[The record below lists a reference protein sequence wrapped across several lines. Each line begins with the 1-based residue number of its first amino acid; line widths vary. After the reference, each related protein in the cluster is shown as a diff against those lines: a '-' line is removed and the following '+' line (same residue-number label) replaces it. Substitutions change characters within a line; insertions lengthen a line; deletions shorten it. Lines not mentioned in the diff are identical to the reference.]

1 MGALRLTP
9 PGSPTTPRH
18 GRQRSCDS
26 VCALTITALGMEACA
41 DSAKLLEQQQ
51 RQADDLPSGAA
62 APAPATAHAVVPA
75 TECAAYDAMRADL
88 AARVR
93 NEAALDPKEP
103 AAYALNGL
111 LYDKFEIAVKHANTA
126 GIPLAEVLARS
137 ERVVQAQLEDERFAA
152 SELERI
158 GNERFTPKEQ
168 KWHDM
173 ATQSR
178 PDCPKDMLLTQHAE
192 RELGANSMRV
202 RIARLERRA
211 TAPRID
217 LQRDL
222 LGTAVHSS
230 AMPPTAKKGDTHR
243 RLGEAVGERLHARAA
258 AGSMASPALAQRT
271 LADDALK
278 KAAQIDSRPA
288 PPLLSVKPTLTWMSR
303 RKDAKL
309 GKPELGEPERDELQ
323 RTLDALWS
331 GRVVGTV
338 PQDDADANPKE
349 LGLLRARPSPVPK
362 DATPGVG
369 ASQRE
374 QLAASFRDIEWLWTQ
389 QRTWSS
395 TRTRADPLGDLVQ
408 TLDVGM
414 WHVTERVDWLAAVC
428 VFGAALREED
438 DKPAYPGLW
447 AHRNDPA
454 AAFEKFFDAKPT
466 TRRGSVVVR
475 RTRLDAQRDLDAA
488 PGQVPT
494 VRDLLG
500 ELALAAHADQC
511 RIGPRL
517 YGCYATPVGSDAV
530 ERLDATPEAMAD
542 LQQSK
547 VLSEV
552 VVLSEPWDGHCGKGG
567 GLYQEL
573 LCSTKFCELFVKLVI
588 RTATYG
594 VFHGDLK
601 RENVL
606 FRLGK
611 DRKVAALALSN
622 FDPAFVKLVPAHR
635 GGRYRE
641 EGPWTDGVPCL
652 AVLMVMCFLAEVRC
666 QSDKW
671 VGPPLAN
678 ALARAMFAELCEQ
691 LKPMAKGGDVLE
703 AALHAP
709 TLRLVCDR
717 LVGRDD
723 DNDLDVDATAEAL
736 AQRVK
741 NFMARREDAPPEV
754 PCLGEHLS
762 GPKLR
767 GFRAARIPSTAA
779 RLVAHAATG
788 KDLWART
795 RPAGRRGKA
804 P

>member
-9 PGSPTTPRH
+9 PGSPVAPQH
-18 GRQRSCDS
+18 GRQPSCDS
-26 VCALTITALGMEACA
+26 VCALTITALGMEACP

-51 RQADDLPSGAA
+51 QQADDLPSGAA
-62 APAPATAHAVVPA
+62 APAPAPAPAHAVVPA

-93 NEAALDPKEP
+93 NEAALDPKEQ
-103 AAYALNGL
+103 AAYALGGL
-111 LYDKFEIAVKHANTA
+111 LYDKFGIALKHANTA
-126 GIPLAEVLARS
+126 GIPLAEVLVRS

-158 GNERFTPKEQ
+158 GKQEFTPEEQ

-173 ATQSR
+173 ATQVR
-178 PDCPKDMLLTQHAE
+178 PDCPKDMLLTVHAE
-192 RELGANSMRV
+192 RELGANSLRV
-202 RIARLERRA
+202 RIADLKRRT
-211 TAPRID
+211 TAAPCD

-222 LGTAVHSS
+222 LVAAVES
-230 AMPPTAKKGDTHR
+230 AEPPTAPKGGTHR
-243 RLGEAVGERLHARAA
+243 RLGVAVGERLHARAA

-271 LADDALK
+271 FADDALQQ
-278 KAAQIDSRPA
+278 AANVGSLETEPE
-288 PPLLSVKPTLTWMSR
+288 PLLSLRPMLFWMAR
-303 RKDAKL
+303 GKDAT
-309 GKPELGEPERDELQ
+309 LGEKEREELQ
-323 RTLDALWS
+323 RTVDALWS
-331 GRVVGTV
+331 GRVVGTARG
-338 PQDDADANPKE
+338 DDDPK
-349 LGLLRARPSPVPK
+349 GLLRGRLSPRPE
-362 DATPGVG
+362 DAATDLGVG
-369 ASQRE
+369 SSQRE

-414 WHVTERVDWLAAVC
+414 WHVTERVDWGAAVAF
-428 VFGAALREED
+428 FGAARREED
-438 DKPAYPGLW
+438 KEPAYPGLW
-447 AHRNDPA
+447 AHRDDPA
-454 AAFEKFFDAKPT
+454 AAFEKFFGSKPT
-466 TRRGSVVVR
+466 SDRGSVVVR
-475 RTRLDAQRDLDAA
+475 RTRLDAQRDLAAA

-500 ELALAAHADQC
+500 QLALSAFAD
-511 RIGPRL
+511 RHGIGPRQ
-517 YGCYATPVGSDAV
+517 YGCYATPLGCGEVV
-530 ERLDATPEAMAD
+530 RLDLAKAESD
-542 LQQSK
+542 LQQSA

-573 LCSTKFCELFVKLVI
+573 LCSTAFCKHFVDLVI
-588 RTATYG
+588 RTASVG

-601 RENVL
+601 RESVL
-606 FRLGK
+606 FRLGE
-611 DRKVAALALSN
+611 DRKVAALTLSN

-635 GGRYRE
+635 GASYRNE
-641 EGPWTDGVPCL
+641 CPWTDGVPCL

-666 QSDKW
+666 QSDRW

-678 ALARAMFAELCEQ
+678 ALAKAMFAQLCEQ
-691 LKPMAKGGDVLE
+691 LKCKAKDEDVLE

-717 LVGRDD
+717 LVGRDGA
-723 DNDLDVDATAEAL
+723 DLNKTVEAL
-736 AQRVK
+736 TQRVK

-762 GPKLR
+762 GPDLR
-767 GFRAARIPSTAA
+767 GFRAARIPSTAE

-788 KDLWART
+788 EDLWART

>member
-1 MGALRLTP
+1 MGALRLPTP
-9 PGSPTTPRH
+9 PGSPTAPRH
-18 GRQRSCDS
+18 ERQRSCDS
-26 VCALTITALGMEACA
+26 GCAPTITALGMEACA

-62 APAPATAHAVVPA
+62 APAPAHAVVPA

-93 NEAALDPKEP
+93 NEAVLDPKEP
-103 AAYALNGL
+103 AAYALDGL
-111 LYDKFEIAVKHANTA
+111 VYDKFEIAAKRANTA

-137 ERVVQAQLEDERFAA
+137 ERAVQAQLEDKRFAA

-158 GNERFTPKEQ
+158 GNEQFTPQEQ
-168 KWHDM
+168 RWHDM
-173 ATQSR
+173 ATQAR
-178 PDCPKDMLLTQHAE
+178 PDCPKDMLLTLHAE
-192 RELGANSMRV
+192 REVGANSMRV
-202 RIARLERRA
+202 RIAGLERRA
-211 TAPRID
+211 TGFEMD
-217 LQRDL
+217 QQRSMVAAAAYS
-222 LGTAVHSS
+222 AV
-230 AMPPTAKKGDTHR
+230 PPTAEKGDTHR
-243 RLGEAVGERLHARAA
+243 RLGLAIGERLHARAA

-271 LADDALK
+271 LADDALQR
-278 KAAQIDSRPA
+278 AAQVESLPA
-288 PPLLSVKPTLTWMSR
+288 PPLLSVTPTLGWMSR
-303 RKDAKL
+303 GKGAK
-309 GKPELGEPERDELQ
+309 LGEPERDELQ

-338 PQDDADANPKE
+338 PLNDADADPKG
-349 LGLLRARPSPVPK
+349 LGLLRARPSPRP
-362 DATPGVG
+362 DGVG

-408 TLDVGM
+408 TLDAGM
-414 WHVTERVDWLAAVC
+414 WHVTERVDWLAAVF

-438 DKPAYPGLW
+438 DEPAYPGLW
-447 AHRNDPA
+447 AHRNDPV
-454 AAFEKFFDAKPT
+454 AAFEKFFDSKPT
-466 TRRGSVVVR
+466 SQRGSVVVR
-475 RTRLDAQRDLDAA
+475 RTRLDPQRDLAAA

-500 ELALAAHADQC
+500 ELALAAHADRC
-511 RIGPRL
+511 RFGPRQ
-517 YGCYATPVGSDAV
+517 YGCYATPVGSAEAV
-530 ERLDATPEAMAD
+530 RLDLGATTGAMD
-542 LQQSK
+542 GLPQSA

-573 LCSTKFCELFVKLVI
+573 LCSTKFCKLFVELVI
-588 RTATYG
+588 KTASFG

-601 RENVL
+601 RESVL
-606 FRLGK
+606 FRLGRE
-611 DRKVAALALSN
+611 DRKLAALALTN

-635 GGRYRE
+635 GGRYQDG
-641 EGPWTDGVPCL
+641 GPWTDGVPCL
-652 AVLMVMCFLAEVRC
+652 VVLMVMCFLAEVRC

-691 LKPMAKGGDVLE
+691 LKPKAKNEDVLE

-717 LVGRDD
+717 LVGRDEAGL
-723 DNDLDVDATAEAL
+723 DLDATAEAL

-762 GPKLR
+762 GPELR

>member
-9 PGSPTTPRH
+9 PGSPTAPRH

-51 RQADDLPSGAA
+51 QQADDLPSGAA
-62 APAPATAHAVVPA
+62 APAPAHAVVPA

-93 NEAALDPKEP
+93 NEAALDPKEQ

-111 LYDKFEIAVKHANTA
+111 LYDEFEIAVKHANAA

-158 GNERFTPKEQ
+158 GNERFTPQEQ

-178 PDCPKDMLLTQHAE
+178 PDCPKDMLLTLNAE

-211 TAPRID
+211 TGPRID

-222 LGTAVHSS
+222 LTTAVHSS

-258 AGSMASPALAQRT
+258 AGSMASPALARRT

-278 KAAQIDSRPA
+278 KAAEIDSRPA

-303 RKDAKL
+303 GKGAK
-309 GKPELGEPERDELQ
+309 LGEPERDELQ

-338 PQDDADANPKE
+338 PQDDADANPTR

-362 DATPGVG
+362 DAATGVV

-438 DKPAYPGLW
+438 SKPAYPGLW

-511 RIGPRL
+511 WIGPKL
-517 YGCYATPVGSDAV
+517 YGCYATPVGSNEV
-530 ERLDATPEAMAD
+530 ERLDLNAAPEAMAD
-542 LQQSK
+542 LQQSE

-573 LCSTKFCELFVKLVI
+573 LCSTKFCELFVELVI
-588 RTATYG
+588 RTASYG

-606 FRLGK
+606 FVLGE

-635 GGRYRE
+635 AGRYQK

-678 ALARAMFAELCEQ
+678 ALARAMFAELCKQ
-691 LKPMAKGGDVLE
+691 LKPKAKDEDVLE

-723 DNDLDVDATAEAL
+723 DDLDVDATAEAL

-762 GPKLR
+762 GPELR

>member
-9 PGSPTTPRH
+9 PGSPVPPDHR
-18 GRQRSCDS
+18 RQRSCDS

-51 RQADDLPSGAA
+51 QQIDDLPSGAS
-62 APAPATAHAVVPA
+62 APAHTVVPA

-93 NEAALDPKEP
+93 NEAALDPKEQ
-103 AAYALNGL
+103 AAYALDGL
-111 LYDKFEIAVKHANTA
+111 VYDKFGIAVQHANTA

-158 GNERFTPKEQ
+158 GRQEFTPEEQ

-173 ATQSR
+173 ATQVR
-178 PDCPKDMLLTQHAE
+178 PDCPKDMLLTVHAE
-192 RELGANSMRV
+192 RELGANSLRV
-202 RIARLERRA
+202 LIANLERRV
-211 TAPRID
+211 TASPLD

-222 LGTAVHSS
+222 LEAAVESTE
-230 AMPPTAKKGDTHR
+230 PPTTAQKRGTHR

-258 AGSMASPALAQRT
+258 AGSMASPALAPRK
-271 LADDALK
+271 LGDDALQQ
-278 KAAQIDSRPA
+278 AAEINPEA
-288 PPLLSVKPTLTWMSR
+288 PPLLSVTPTLSWMSR
-303 RKDAKL
+303 GKRGKL
-309 GKPELGEPERDELQ
+309 GKPEREELQ

-331 GRVVGTV
+331 GRVVGTSR
-338 PQDDADANPKE
+338 QDTDPTG
-349 LGLLRARPSPVPK
+349 LGLLHARLSPGPE
-362 DATPGVG
+362 DAATELGVG

-414 WHVTERVDWLAAVC
+414 WHVTERVDWGAAVAF
-428 VFGAALREED
+428 FGAALREENGE
-438 DKPAYPGLW
+438 PAYPGLW
-447 AHRNDPA
+447 AHHNDPP
-454 AAFEKFFDAKPT
+454 AAFEKFFGSKPT
-466 TRRGSVVVR
+466 SERGSVVVR
-475 RTRLDAQRDLDAA
+475 RTRLDAQRDLGAA

-500 ELALAAHADQC
+500 QLALTALAD
-511 RIGPRL
+511 RHEFGPRQ
-517 YGCYATPVGSDAV
+517 YGCYATPLGSDEAV
-530 ERLDATPEAMAD
+530 VRLDLDSTGAMDD
-542 LQQSK
+542 LQQSA

-567 GLYQEL
+567 GLNQEL
-573 LCSTKFCELFVKLVI
+573 LCSTKFCKLFVELVI
-588 RTATYG
+588 KTASYG

-601 RENVL
+601 RESVL
-606 FRLGK
+606 FKVGE
-611 DRKVAALALSN
+611 DRKVAALALTN
-622 FDPAFVKLVPAHR
+622 FDPAFVKLVPAHW
-635 GGRYRE
+635 GSSYQK
-641 EGPWTDGVPCL
+641 EGHWMEGMPCL
-652 AVLMVMCFLAEVRC
+652 AALMVMCFLAEVRC
-666 QSDKW
+666 QSDRW

-678 ALARAMFAELCEQ
+678 ALAKGMFAELCEQ
-691 LKPMAKGGDVLE
+691 LKSKAKDEDVLE
-703 AALHAP
+703 AVLHAP

-723 DNDLDVDATAEAL
+723 ADLDATVEAL
-736 AQRVK
+736 TQRVK

-762 GPKLR
+762 GPDLR